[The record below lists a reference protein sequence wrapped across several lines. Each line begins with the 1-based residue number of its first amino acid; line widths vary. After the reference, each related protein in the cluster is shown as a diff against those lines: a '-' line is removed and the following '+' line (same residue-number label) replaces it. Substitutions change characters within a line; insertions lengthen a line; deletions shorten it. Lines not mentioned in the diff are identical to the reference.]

1 MAIKQ
6 QKTFCRICEAQCG
19 LVVQTEHDRVLDIQP
34 NIEHVSSEGYACI
47 KGLKMGDFVHSP
59 DRLTQPLKKVDGKF
73 EPITWSQALAEIGRL
88 LMYECTRDWLDAA
101 DGHLFYGTIV
111 HGTPRL
117 SPATRRRPARPCH
130 PPRLSACNSR
140 GSGVSYVIGLAIHAH
155 MLFEVYKARRDIIK
169 AKNVGV

>member
-73 EPITWSQALAEIGRL
+73 EPITWSQALAEIGQRL
-88 LMYECTRDWLDAA
+88 KL
-101 DGHLFYGTIV
+101 
-111 HGTPRL
+111 
-117 SPATRRRPARPCH
+117 
-130 PPRLSACNSR
+130 
-140 GSGVSYVIGLAIHAH
+140 IHAEH
-155 MLFEVYKARRDIIK
+155 GGQSIAAYMGNPIGFNLWPSTIMTFF
-169 AKNVGV
+169 